1 MGVLGDIRWEPHG
14 FAAHFKTTMAK
25 KRKKRTAEEIA
36 QEREWQ
42 LQSDA
47 NLQRL
52 RELVDRGWAEL
63 KERRGR
69 EAGQTTST

>member
-1 MGVLGDIRWEPHG
+1 
-14 FAAHFKTTMAK
+14 MAK
-25 KRKKRTAEEIA
+25 KRKKRTAEEVA

-63 KERRGR
+63 QERHRG
-69 EAGQTTST
+69 EDGQTTSN

>member
-1 MGVLGDIRWEPHG
+1 
-14 FAAHFKTTMAK
+14 MAK

-42 LQSDA
+42 RQSDA

-63 KERRGR
+63 KERRGG
-69 EAGQTTST
+69 EAGQTTSS

>member
-1 MGVLGDIRWEPHG
+1 
-14 FAAHFKTTMAK
+14 MAK

-36 QEREWQ
+36 QAREWQ

-63 KERRGR
+63 KERRGG

>member
-1 MGVLGDIRWEPHG
+1 L
-14 FAAHFKTTMAK
+14 AK
-25 KRKKRTAEEIA
+25 KRKKRTAEAIA
-36 QEREWQ
+36 QERKWQ

-63 KERRGR
+63 QERRGG
-69 EAGQTTST
+69 EAVQTTSS

>member
-1 MGVLGDIRWEPHG
+1 
-14 FAAHFKTTMAK
+14 MAK
-25 KRKKRTAEEIA
+25 KRKKKRTAEEIA

-47 NLQRL
+47 NLRRL

-63 KERRGR
+63 QQRRDG
-69 EAGQTTST
+69 EAGQTTSS